1 MKYEV
6 EHSVVKM
13 KIKRE
18 PSREGWGQNVMDTHA
33 HTTHTLLNTHIQ
45 HTHTSIP
52 VF

>member
-6 EHSVVKM
+6 EHSVEKM
-13 KIKRE
+13 KIKN
-18 PSREGWGQNVMDTHA
+18 SREGWRQNVMDTHA

-45 HTHTSIP
+45 HKHTSIP